1 MNYEQMTVEQLEA
14 ELQRISGER
23 AALKEQAVAA
33 HTVLDRRQA
42 VEAAR
47 RKLAE
52 MSDVEK
58 AALAQIVAAEGIEGG
73 EAVVGF

>member
-1 MNYEQMTVEQLEA
+1 MNYEQMTVEQLTA
-14 ELQRISGER
+14 ELQRLNEQR
-23 AALKEQAVAA
+23 AALREQAIAVHA
-33 HTVLDRRQA
+33 VLDRKQA
-42 VEAAR
+42 VETAR

-58 AALAQIVAAEGIEGG
+58 AALAQLVQAEGIESG